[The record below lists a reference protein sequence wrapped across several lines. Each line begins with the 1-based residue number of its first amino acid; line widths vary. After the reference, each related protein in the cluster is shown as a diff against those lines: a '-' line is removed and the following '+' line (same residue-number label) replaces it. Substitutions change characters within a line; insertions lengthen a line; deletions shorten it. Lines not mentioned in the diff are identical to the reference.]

1 MSDMKMKRQKEI
13 FIASEADAWYERN
26 REAVARQDLTQ
37 DSICRAVMEF
47 APSTNPKGA
56 PLSILEVGCGEGL
69 RLSWLASQLGAQ
81 VHGIE
86 PSAKAVAA
94 AQARGVD
101 AQCGTADSLPF
112 ADASFDIV
120 LFGFCLYL
128 CDPEDLFRIAAE
140 ADRVLKAPSWLVVHD
155 FFASAHSRRPY
166 HHAEGVMSNK
176 MDFRKLFDWHP
187 AYTCYSHRLSAH
199 GLLGFSDDPHE
210 WVSTSILRK
219 QSLAKA

>member
-1 MSDMKMKRQKEI
+1 MTDTKRQKEI
-13 FIASEADAWYERN
+13 FLASEADAWYERN
-26 REAVARQDLTQ
+26 REALACQDLAH
-37 DSICRAVMEF
+37 DPICRAVMEF
-47 APSTNPKGA
+47 APGLKNRGA

-69 RLSWLASQLGAQ
+69 RLSWLANVLCAQ

-86 PSAKAVAA
+86 PSAKAVAV

-101 AQCGTADSLPF
+101 ARRGTADSLPF
-112 ADASFDIV
+112 NDGSFDIV

-128 CDPEDLFRIAAE
+128 CDPEDLFRVAAD

-155 FFASAHSRRPY
+155 FFANSHTRRPY
-166 HHAEGVMSNK
+166 HHTAGVMSNK

-199 GLLGFSDDPHE
+199 GLPGFSDDPQE
-210 WVSTSILRK
+210 WVSTSSLRK
-219 QSLAKA
+219 QALAKA

>member
-1 MSDMKMKRQKEI
+1 MADMKRQKEI
-13 FIASEADAWYERN
+13 FLASEADAWYERN
-26 REAVARQDLTQ
+26 REAIARQDLAQ
-37 DSICRAVMEF
+37 DPICRAVMEF
-47 APSTNPKGA
+47 APDVKTYGT

-69 RLSWLASQLGAQ
+69 RLSWLATRFGAQ

-101 AQCGTADSLPF
+101 ARRGTADSLPF
-112 ADASFDIV
+112 TDASFDIM

-128 CDPEDLFRIAAE
+128 CDPEDLFCVAAE

-155 FFASAHSRRPY
+155 FFASAHTRRPY
-166 HHAEGVMSNK
+166 HHTAGVMSNK

-187 AYTCYSHRLSAH
+187 AYTCYSHRLGTH
-199 GLLGFSDDPHE
+199 GLPGFSDDPQE
-210 WVSTSILRK
+210 WVSTAILRK
-219 QSLAKA
+219 QALAKV

>member
-1 MSDMKMKRQKEI
+1 MADTKRQKEI
-13 FIASEADAWYERN
+13 FLASEADAWYERN
-26 REAVARQDLTQ
+26 REVLARQDLGQ
-37 DSICRAVMEF
+37 DPICRAVMEF
-47 APSTNPKGA
+47 APAANTDGA

-69 RLSWLASQLGAQ
+69 RLSWLAKELGAQ

-86 PSAKAVAA
+86 PSAKAVAV

-101 AQCGTADSLPF
+101 AKRGTADSLPF
-112 ADASFDIV
+112 DDASFDIV

-128 CDPEDLFRIAAE
+128 CDPEDLFRVAAE

-155 FFASAHSRRPY
+155 FFASAYIRRPY
-166 HHAEGVMSNK
+166 HHTAGVMSNK

-187 AYTCYSHRLSAH
+187 AYTCYFHRLSAH
-199 GLLGFSDDPHE
+199 GLPGFSDDPQE

-219 QSLAKA
+219 QALARA

>member
-1 MSDMKMKRQKEI
+1 MVKTKRQKEI
-13 FIASEADAWYERN
+13 FLASEADAWFERN

-37 DSICRAVMEF
+37 DPICRAVMEF
-47 APSTNPKGA
+47 AALSNTNGA

-69 RLSWLASQLGAQ
+69 RLSWLATRLGAQ

-94 AQARGVD
+94 ARERGVD
-101 AQCGTADSLPF
+101 ARRGTADSLPF
-112 ADASFDIV
+112 AGASFDIV

-155 FFASAHSRRPY
+155 FFARTHASRPY
-166 HHAEGVMSNK
+166 HHMAGVMSNK
-176 MDFRKLFDWHP
+176 MDFRRLFDWHP
-187 AYTCYSHRLSAH
+187 AYTCYSQRLSAH
-199 GLLGFSDDPHE
+199 GLPGFSDDPQE

-219 QSLAKA
+219 QVLGKA

>member
-1 MSDMKMKRQKEI
+1 MMTDMKQQKEI
-13 FIASEADAWYERN
+13 FLASEADAWYERN
-26 REAVARQDLTQ
+26 HEAVARQDLTQ
-37 DSICRAVMEF
+37 DPICCAVMEL
-47 APSTNPKGA
+47 APITSPSGA
-56 PLSILEVGCGEGL
+56 PLSILEIGCGEGL
-69 RLSWLASQLGAQ
+69 RLSWLALRLGAK

-101 AQCGTADSLPF
+101 ARRGTADSLPF
-112 ADASFDIV
+112 LDASFDFV

-128 CDPEDLFRIAAE
+128 CDSEDLFRVAAE
-140 ADRVLKAPSWLVVHD
+140 ADRVLKASSWLVVHD
-155 FFASAHSRRPY
+155 FFASAHTSRPY
-166 HHAEGVMSNK
+166 HHTAGVMSNK

-199 GLLGFSDDPHE
+199 GLSGFSDDPQE

-219 QSLAKA
+219 QALAKA

>member
-1 MSDMKMKRQKEI
+1 MADTKRQKEI
-13 FIASEADAWYERN
+13 FLASEADAWYERN
-26 REAVARQDLTQ
+26 REALERQNLGQ
-37 DSICRAVMEF
+37 DPICRSVMEL
-47 APSTNPKGA
+47 APAANTWGTPM
-56 PLSILEVGCGEGL
+56 SILEVGCGEGL
-69 RLSWLASQLGAQ
+69 RLSWLAKELGAQ

-101 AQCGTADSLPF
+101 VKRGTADSLPF
-112 ADASFDIV
+112 DDAHFDIL

-128 CDPEDLFRIAAE
+128 CDPEDMFRVAAE

-155 FFASAHSRRPY
+155 FFASAHTRRPY
-166 HHAEGVMSNK
+166 HHKAGVMSNK

-199 GLLGFSDDPHE
+199 GLTEFSDDPQE

-219 QSLAKA
+219 QALAKT

>member
-1 MSDMKMKRQKEI
+1 MVDTKRQKEI
-13 FIASEADAWYERN
+13 FLASEADAFYERN
-26 REAVARQDLTQ
+26 REVVANQDLDQ
-37 DSICRAVMEF
+37 DQICREVMKF
-47 APSTNPKGA
+47 ALTVNTDSA

-69 RLSWLASQLGAQ
+69 RLSWLAKELGAN

-101 AQCGTADSLPF
+101 ARRGTADSLPF
-112 ADASFDIV
+112 EEACFDIV

-128 CDPEDLFRIAAE
+128 CDPEDLFCVASE
-140 ADRVLKAPSWLVVHD
+140 TDRVLKATSWLVIHD
-155 FFASAHSRRPY
+155 FFASAHTRRPY
-166 HHAEGVMSNK
+166 HHTAGVMSNK

-199 GLLGFSDDPHE
+199 GLLEFSDDPQE
-210 WVSTSILRK
+210 WVATSVLRK
-219 QSLAKA
+219 QALEKA